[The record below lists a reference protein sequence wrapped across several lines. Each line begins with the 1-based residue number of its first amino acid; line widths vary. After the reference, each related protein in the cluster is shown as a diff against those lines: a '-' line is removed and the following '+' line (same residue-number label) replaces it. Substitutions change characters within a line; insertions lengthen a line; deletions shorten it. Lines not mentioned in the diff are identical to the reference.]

1 MSKDSGFGYMQA
13 PSSEFTHIFLWLNA
27 LYENEIAM
35 FLCDMIVAS
44 FFLP

>member
-27 LYENEIAM
+27 LYENEID
-35 FLCDMIVAS
+35 LSPCDTIAAS